1 MKLRNIVLSHDIPLQ
16 LVVQFFPRRKKG
28 DIGSLDAAADVQ
40 QINWTQPPPPLAQC
54 SPFLCGFFRKSWQN
68 KWLAPPFGNPDLRSN
83 IYNIMDTICVLKFNL
98 SQDNPIWWRIL
109 NVPSL
114 AKTPCC
120 LCPRKS
126 LCYLNLWLQ
135 LGYCVISCHN
145 QLWERQNNRVIRS
158 Q

>member
-1 MKLRNIVLSHDIPLQ
+1 MWENAYLGIKNPKASRALKRALDPGRKLLA
-16 LVVQFFPRRKKG
+16 
-28 DIGSLDAAADVQ
+28 SLARLRFATPATFGL
-40 QINWTQPPPPLAQC
+40 NTWGPPLDQILD
-54 SPFLCGFFRKSWQN
+54 PHL
-68 KWLAPPFGNPDLRSN
+68 
-83 IYNIMDTICVLKFNL
+83 
-98 SQDNPIWWRIL
+98 RIL
-109 NVPSL
+109 NLPSL